1 MNDSPTTTA
10 VAIREDSPHEVIST
24 VNNVAG
30 ACKAIVGAACMQI
43 QGRSYIKVEGWQ
55 AIAAA
60 HGCTASADSVQVVEG
75 GIAATATIR
84 RLADG
89 AILGQAEGF
98 VGDDESMW
106 AKRPLYA
113 RRAMAQTRAISR
125 ACRSAFAHV
134 VVAMNAGFGTNH
146 STTPAEEV
154 PPEGFDDRR
163 PSQQTEPKLA
173 PNIRR
178 EVVHRAAPTTAAQPA
193 TAKPNAWT
201 AEQRAEAKG
210 YSEEIAS
217 YGPTAA
223 AELAK
228 LRKEVAGLSP
238 SEAIDAL
245 AELRRK
251 WSDIDSQARN
261 G

>member
-1 MNDSPTTTA
+1 MNDNN
-10 VAIREDSPHEVIST
+10 HQVILQAEPAQVIAT

-30 ACKAIVGAACMQI
+30 ACKAIVGASCMQI
-43 QGRSYIKVEGWQ
+43 QGRNYIKVEGWQ

-60 HGCTASADSVQVVEG
+60 HGCTASADSVTPVEG

-84 RLADG
+84 RLTDG

-98 VGDDESMW
+98 VGDDEGMW

-134 VVAMNAGFGTNH
+134 VVAMNAGFGTDY

-154 PPEGFDDRR
+154 PAEGFNDRPAPRQSSPSAR
-163 PSQQTEPKLA
+163 PA
-173 PNIRR
+173 PA
-178 EVVHRAAPTTAAQPA
+178 HA
-193 TAKPNAWT
+193 TAPPAQAAAWT

-210 YSEEIAS
+210 IADAIS
-217 YGPTAA
+217 AHGDAA
-223 AELAK
+223 KAELAK
-228 LRKEVAGLSP
+228 LRATLAGASP
-238 SEAIDAL
+238 SDAIDAL
-245 AELRRK
+245 AALARR
-251 WSDIDSQARN
+251 WDDVADQAN
-261 G
+261 ANPAA